1 MKIVNQQDINKE
13 EIAKEL
19 RQKKIIVY
27 PTETCYGIGC
37 RADSSSAVDRLFAI
51 KKRDEN
57 KPVLV
62 LVESKESAKKYVNW
76 NPRLEKLASTFWP
89 GPLTIIAEVKDSVD
103 LSDKVISDQTLA
115 IRVSPHKFAQD
126 ITKSIDF
133 PLVSTSANISGL
145 DSPYSIAEVEEMY
158 ENKKLQPDILIDGG
172 PLEPIPPSTIVNTV
186 GQLEVVRE
194 GSVSVEEILTLD

>member
-1 MKIVNQQDINKE
+1 MKIINQQNINKE
-13 EIAKEL
+13 KIIKEL
-19 RQKKIIVY
+19 QAGKIIVY

-37 RADSSSAVDRLFAI
+37 RADSSSAVDKLFAI
-51 KKRDEN
+51 KKRDED

-62 LVESKESAKKYVNW
+62 LVEDKQAAKKYINW

-89 GPLTIIAEVKDSVD
+89 GPLTVVAKVKDSID
-103 LSDKVISDQTLA
+103 LSDKVVSDQTLA

-126 ITKSIDF
+126 ITKSVDF

-158 ENKKLQPDILIDGG
+158 KDKELQPDILIDGG
-172 PLEPIPPSTIVNTV
+172 SLDPTPPSTIVDTV
-186 GQLEVVRE
+186 GELEIIRE
-194 GSVSVEEILTLD
+194 GSIPTKKIFN